1 MLSPFAPHL
10 AVGPMLTC
18 ALLLCALSLQAQAP
32 AGAAPGAKVGTV
44 LSCGH
49 WEPSFQHDLTGF
61 PPILPRFNAAHVAV
75 IPKGPQRGKVLTWDI
90 RADAATPEWKQR
102 WSIVDPAA
110 PGGPTFLN
118 YELSMPADEGDLFCA
133 GLAWTSAG
141 DLLVVGGTTN
151 YPALV
156 AESLSSAKS
165 TASATGGAS
174 SNLVAST
181 QCSSGAQGCCTTIRG
196 PTGTPTMSN
205 CGGCGDGCGC
215 GCFGSDGEGYLGGK
229 LTYLW
234 NPDDLGWYRQP
245 DLALD
250 RWYPTALNLAD
261 GKLLVAGGVAG
272 GELGIGTTNNYEVFV
287 LTGSNPPAGTWQT
300 GTSGQLFDGPR
311 QYPSLLYI
319 YPRLHVLTTGAV
331 FMGGMSTYS
340 VKLDHD
346 SAPGVWIPGEK
357 ATYGLRIYGSTAL
370 MPYVPDALGNY
381 ADEVLILGGIGLDF
395 PTTGSRARSSAA
407 STTAPGSIIGGPFTS
422 HGALRTVEVSN
433 PTASD
438 QSWRSA
444 PSMLY
449 KRKYANAV
457 LLPDGSLLV
466 VGGNSG
472 SSDNQPAFEPEL
484 FDGTSWTV
492 LPPIDARRT
501 YHSTAA
507 LLPDGRVLSAGG
519 NSATS
524 DYQVFVPS
532 YLCGGDPR
540 PVITSS
546 PATMGYYA
554 ENPLVHTIAFDPLP
568 VGHSVER
575 AVLITPCSTT
585 HHTDYNQRYVQLI
598 LESSAADHLD
608 VRAPAD
614 RNLVPPGYYM
624 LFLLSTAGVPS
635 EAAWV
640 KVE

>member
-1 MLSPFAPHL
+1 
-10 AVGPMLTC
+10 MLTI
-18 ALLLCALSLQAQAP
+18 ALLLSALTFQSQAP
-32 AGAAPGAKVGTV
+32 SGSTPGGKVGAV

-49 WEPSFQHDLTGF
+49 WEPSFQHDMTGF
-61 PPILPRFNAAHVAV
+61 PPILPRFNAAHIAV
-75 IPKGPQRGKVLTWDI
+75 IPKGPHRGKVMTWDI
-90 RADAATPEWKQR
+90 RADASTPEWKQR

-118 YELSMPADEGDLFCA
+118 YELTMPADEGDLFCA

-156 AESLSSAKS
+156 AQPSRTPTSGS
-165 TASATGGAS
+165 T
-174 SNLVAST
+174 SNLVATGS
-181 QCSSGAQGCCTTIRG
+181 CSGGQGCCTTRG
-196 PTGTPTMSN
+196 PSGTSTLPG

-215 GCFGSDGEGYLGGK
+215 GCLGSDGNGYLGGK

-234 NPDDLGWYRQP
+234 SPDDLVWHRQA
-245 DLALD
+245 DMALD

-261 GKLLVAGGVAG
+261 GTLIVAGGVAG
-272 GELGIGTTNNYEVFV
+272 GTTGIDATNNYEAFV
-287 LTGSNPPAGTWQT
+287 LTGTNPPSGTWQAST
-300 GTSGQLFDGPR
+300 NGQLFAGPR
-311 QYPSLLYI
+311 QYPSILYI
-319 YPRLHVLTTGAV
+319 YPRLHALTTGEV
-331 FMGGMSTYS
+331 FMAGMSTYS

-346 SAPGVWIPGEK
+346 GAPGVWLPGEK
-357 ATYGLRIYGSTAL
+357 AYYGLRVYGSATL

-381 ADEVLILGGIGLDF
+381 EDEVLILGGLGLDF
-395 PTTGSRARSSAA
+395 PTTGVRSRATGSSATD
-407 STTAPGSIIGGPFTS
+407 SGSILGGPFTS
-422 HGALRTVEVSN
+422 HGTLQTVEVSN
-433 PTASD
+433 PTAGD
-438 QSWRSA
+438 QSWRQA
-444 PSMLY
+444 PSMQF

-457 LLPDGSLLV
+457 LLPDGTLFV

-472 SSDNQPAFEPEL
+472 ASDNQPVFEPEL

-492 LPPIDARRT
+492 LPPLDTRRT

-507 LLPDGRVLSAGG
+507 LLPDGRVLSTGG
-519 NSATS
+519 NSAS
-524 DYQVFVPS
+524 RDYQVFVPS

-546 PATMGYYA
+546 PASMGYYA
-554 ENPLVHTIAFDPLP
+554 ENPLVHTLAFDPMP

-575 AVLITPCSTT
+575 AVLITPCAVT

-598 LESSAADHLD
+598 LEASASDHVD